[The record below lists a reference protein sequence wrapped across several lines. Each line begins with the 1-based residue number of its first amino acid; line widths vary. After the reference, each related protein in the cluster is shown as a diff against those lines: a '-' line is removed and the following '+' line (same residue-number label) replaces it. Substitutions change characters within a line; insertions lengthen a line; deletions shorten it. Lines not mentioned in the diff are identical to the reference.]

1 MPRRQRACVR
11 HFPLDNGNGVL
22 KTRAHGGFDR
32 AFSKERQR
40 MFDLTGKVA
49 LVTGGSRGIGRAAA
63 VALAKQG
70 AQVVINYVSNE
81 GAAREV
87 ADAITAA
94 GGKAEIVQFDVASG
108 DAAEKAIAEVAKRL
122 GRLDILVCS
131 AGISID
137 GLLLRLKDEDFD
149 RILSVN
155 VKGSVGCARAA
166 TKVMMRAKTG
176 RVIFLSSVVG
186 EMGNAGQTAYSA
198 SKAALLGVTKS
209 MARELSSRSITVN
222 AITPGFIDT
231 DMTGALTDEQK
242 ASINAN
248 IPLGRTGK
256 PEEIA
261 AAVVYLASDE
271 AGYITGQTL
280 RVNGGM
286 YM

>member
-1 MPRRQRACVR
+1 
-11 HFPLDNGNGVL
+11 
-22 KTRAHGGFDR
+22 
-32 AFSKERQR
+32 

-63 VALAKQG
+63 LALAKQG
-70 AQVVINYVSNE
+70 ALVVINYVSNE
-81 GAAREV
+81 AAARQVAEV
-87 ADAITAA
+87 VEQA

-108 DAAEKAIAEVAKRL
+108 EAAEKAIAEVAKRL

-131 AGISID
+131 AGIAID
-137 GLLLRLKDEDFD
+137 GLLLRLKDDDFD
-149 RILSVN
+149 RMLAVN
-155 VKGSVGCARAA
+155 VKGAVACAKAA
-166 TKVMMRAKTG
+166 VKVMMRAKTG

-198 SKAALLGVTKS
+198 SKAALIGVTKS
-209 MARELSSRSITVN
+209 MARELASRSITFN

-231 DMTGALTDEQK
+231 DMTVALTDEQK
-242 ASINAN
+242 TSINSA
-248 IPLGRTGK
+248 IPLGRIGK

-271 AGYITGQTL
+271 ASYITGQTL

>member
-1 MPRRQRACVR
+1 
-11 HFPLDNGNGVL
+11 
-22 KTRAHGGFDR
+22 
-32 AFSKERQR
+32 

-49 LVTGGSRGIGRAAA
+49 LVTGGSRGIGRAASL
-63 VALAKQG
+63 ALAKRG
-70 AQVVINYVSNE
+70 AHVVINYVSNE

-87 ADAITAA
+87 ADVIQAA
-94 GGKAEIVQFDVASG
+94 GGKAEIVQFDVGNG

-122 GRLDILVCS
+122 GRLDVLVCS

-155 VKGSVGCARAA
+155 VKGAVACARAA
-166 TKVMMRAKTG
+166 TKVMMRARTG

-198 SKAALLGVTKS
+198 SKAALLGVAKS
-209 MARELSSRSITVN
+209 MARELASRSITVN

-231 DMTGALTDEQK
+231 DMTGALTEEQK
-242 ASINAN
+242 AAINSA

-271 AGYITGQTL
+271 AAYITGQAL